1 LPTNAKPAA
10 LLSAVILGGAV
21 LFGTA
26 APAAAAPAPV
36 GPAGQTCPETRANL
50 AGQHL
55 TAADKLPDLT
65 CADLHG
71 AVLDGLDLTQVELRA
86 ADLRGASLRRADLGQ
101 ATLTHADLRGARFED
116 ADLSQA
122 DLDGTD
128 ARDASF
134 AGADLTQADLTGADL
149 RGADFITASMIQAD
163 LSDADLRGAKI
174 WFTLSIQATTSGARV
189 NLTDPRTFQ
198 LGLLGIVYGLYLCVR
213 ATIASS
219 RGRGGRGS
227 LRRGVVRAVL
237 FAAIGGFAWLIVG
250 MLLSLQ
256 FIVAGIPL
264 LIGAALV
271 FASGL
276 LNGGTP
282 RTGPAGRPMMSP
294 IGRMRS

>member
-1 LPTNAKPAA
+1 LPTTAKPAA
-10 LLSAVILGGAV
+10 LMSAVILAAAGVAV
-21 LFGTA
+21 LLGTA
-26 APAAAAPAPV
+26 APAAAAPAPA

-71 AVLDGLDLTQVELRA
+71 AVFDGLDLTQVGMRA
-86 ADLRGASLRRADLGQ
+86 ADLRGASFRRADLGQ
-101 ATLTHADLRGARFED
+101 ATLTHADLRGAQFAD
-116 ADLSQA
+116 AGLSQA
-122 DLDGTD
+122 DLDFTD

-134 AGADLTQADLTGADL
+134 AGADLTQADLRGADL

-163 LSDADLRGAKI
+163 LGGADLRGAKI

-189 NLTDPRTFQ
+189 DLADPRTFQ
-198 LGLLGIVYGLYLCVR
+198 LSLLGIVFGLYLCVR
-213 ATIASS
+213 ASIALA
-219 RGRGGRGS
+219 RGRGARGS
-227 LRRGVVRAVL
+227 LRRGIVRAVL
-237 FAAIGGFAWLIVG
+237 FAAVGGFAWLMAG

-271 FASGL
+271 FLSGL
-276 LNGGTP
+276 LHGGSP
-282 RTGPAGRPMMSP
+282 KAGRAGRLVMRPM
-294 IGRMRS
+294 RR